1 MALPN
6 EIHLKSVFLAEVA
19 SETVQVIAKLIKLGI
34 P

>member
-6 EIHLKSVFLAEVA
+6 EIHLKSVSFAEEA

>member
-19 SETVQVIAKLIKLGI
+19 SETMQVSTKLIKLGI